1 MFLKNI
7 NKANELYFILVLVSL
22 IVLPIVFIVIPDNL
36 ELFIQFP
43 LLLVPVVLFVKKQ
56 EYSFADA
63 FNLKKFNPINIP
75 AVLALTVLMQYPI
88 SLVSQITSDIFG
100 DQLSFLFDDV
110 VSNSSLLM
118 LVLSIA
124 VAPAICEELIFRGIL
139 FNEYRKSTSVMTL
152 VIMNGL
158 LFGLFHMNIQQFS
171 YAFIFG
177 VLSAIVVYLTD
188 SIYPSILMHFLN
200 NFISV
205 IEMKYPGSYFSVL
218 NYIVPSG
225 NDIFTYGVLIIL
237 SAVSIVAAVFVI
249 KSMAKTNGKPLGE
262 NMDFTDDMIDED
274 YGELMKGNIFDSMKK
289 FEEKSIKRG
298 SATNCSNT
306 ATVKK
311 YARIEE
317 IFTWHLAVSILFFI
331 FLSIMVSFLSTHNL
345 S

>member
-7 NKANELYFILVLVSL
+7 KKANELYFILVLVSL
-22 IVLPIVFIVIPDNL
+22 IVMPVVFIVIPDNL

-56 EYSFADA
+56 KYNFTDA

-110 VSNSSLLM
+110 VSSSSLLM
-118 LVLSIA
+118 LVLLIA

-139 FNEYRKSTSVMTL
+139 FNEYKKSTSIKTL
-152 VIMNGL
+152 VLMNGL

-225 NDIFTYGVLIIL
+225 NDVFTYGVLIIL

-262 NMDFTDDMIDED
+262 NMDFTDDIDED
-274 YGELMKGNIFDSMKK
+274 YGELMKGNIFDSMKR
-289 FEEKSIKRG
+289 FEEKSIKKG
-298 SATNCSNT
+298 SATSCSNT
-306 ATVKK
+306 VTVKK
-311 YARIEE
+311 YARIED